1 MDKKLLIA
9 SLHDNEAITKCVL
22 GNPALFSE
30 SVDVVFIEHLL
41 TEVNIYDELCDHD
54 STIRWYKENELFASN
69 KTHHLLNRVSFI
81 PSVLF
86 ENFNE
91 QDRDYA
97 KREFEAYL
105 GYSFNS
111 FYGMGNKTPNGICE
125 QLLSLPQQ
133 WKQAVIHGIQTPE
146 YYWGLQSQNP
156 LSGHLV
162 YSNIYDYL
170 SWKPNE
176 LQLSSNH
183 IFCFKR
189 PAGVPVF
196 VACIGRQCFAG
207 EKAGLSKALEE
218 QLINLSLKITRR
230 LNYFISE
237 LLFFVDENKITFA
250 CINTEILGAASLNGF
265 DAFVCDNLLKEFE
278 SCLN

>member
-22 GNPALFSE
+22 GNPAIFSK
-30 SVDVVFIEHLL
+30 SVDVVFIEQLL
-41 TEVNIYDELCDHD
+41 TEMNIYDELYDHD
-54 STIRWYKENELFASN
+54 SIIRWYKGNELFFSN

-86 ENFNE
+86 EEFIE

-133 WKQAVIHGIQTPE
+133 WKLAVTHDIETPE

-156 LSGHLV
+156 LSGRLV

-170 SWKPNE
+170 SWKSKDYQPSN
-176 LQLSSNH
+176 NH

-189 PAGVPVF
+189 PAGMPVF
-196 VACIGRQCFAG
+196 VTCIGRQCFIG
-207 EKAGLSKALEE
+207 ERAGLSKTDEE
-218 QLINLSLKITRR
+218 HLINFSIQINNT

-237 LLFFVDENKITFA
+237 LLFFVDENKITFG
-250 CINTEILGAASLNGF
+250 CINTEILGATSSKGF
-265 DAFVCDNLLKEFE
+265 EDFVCNNLLKEFE